1 LISGN
6 ALEQLE
12 ASFGGDVVRPSD
24 AGWDDARRVWNGMID
39 RRPALIVR
47 PTSVD
52 DVVAG
57 LRFGRDA
64 GLQVAVRSGGH
75 SVAGYGTCDDGLVID
90 LGRMRGV
97 GVDPVAR
104 VARAA
109 GGALLSE
116 LDRASQ
122 GHGLVCPVGVVG
134 HTGVAGLTLGGG
146 VGRLQRKFGLTID
159 CLRAVE
165 LVTADGRRVRA
176 AGDENP
182 ELFWGIRGAGPNF
195 GIVTSFEFDLHP
207 FGPTVRA
214 GYWVWPV
221 DRVHAAWDVFETL
234 VSGGSDDLRATFGI
248 GLAIPVSEFPESVA
262 GRPVVII
269 GVGHTGDDA
278 AAARDLRPLTE
289 AEPPIVGGRLDESS
303 YLELQEANDD
313 AYGWGRRVYT
323 KGGFSNGLRRSTLD
337 ALAGHVESAAGED
350 SIGVLAQGGA
360 MAVPDE
366 DSTAFTGRSA
376 RFHTM
381 SESYWTDP
389 AEDDA
394 HIAWTRRGMDILDT
408 DAAVGRYV
416 NMMADTDP
424 ALGRSVYGDGK
435 MARLVALKRAWDP
448 DNVFRLNQNID
459 PSARP

>member
-1 LISGN
+1 MISGN

-176 AGDENP
+176 TRDENP
-182 ELFWGIRGAGPNF
+182 EL
-195 GIVTSFEFDLHP
+195 
-207 FGPTVRA
+207 
-214 GYWVWPV
+214 
-221 DRVHAAWDVFETL
+221 
-234 VSGGSDDLRATFGI
+234 
-248 GLAIPVSEFPESVA
+248 
-262 GRPVVII
+262 
-269 GVGHTGDDA
+269 
-278 AAARDLRPLTE
+278 
-289 AEPPIVGGRLDESS
+289 
-303 YLELQEANDD
+303 
-313 AYGWGRRVYT
+313 
-323 KGGFSNGLRRSTLD
+323 
-337 ALAGHVESAAGED
+337 
-350 SIGVLAQGGA
+350 
-360 MAVPDE
+360 
-366 DSTAFTGRSA
+366 
-376 RFHTM
+376 
-381 SESYWTDP
+381 
-389 AEDDA
+389 
-394 HIAWTRRGMDILDT
+394 
-408 DAAVGRYV
+408 
-416 NMMADTDP
+416 
-424 ALGRSVYGDGK
+424 
-435 MARLVALKRAWDP
+435 
-448 DNVFRLNQNID
+448 
-459 PSARP
+459 